1 VKLEAAR
8 AELGVLEG
16 LAYLNTGTFGP
27 LPSRTLEA
35 MAAGDR
41 LDYDRGR
48 TGPWY
53 PVEIL
58 ELRERLREA
67 LAAVVSV
74 PAASVALTRSTTEG
88 CAIVCAGLRLGPGD
102 EVVTTDVEHFGLL
115 GPLGATG
122 ATVRVARLRGRPPGE
137 ALDAIRAQVSPATK
151 LIAVS
156 HVAWTTG
163 TVLPVAELAGLG
175 VPVLADGAQS
185 VGAVPVAAAETGA
198 AFYAFSGQK
207 WLLGPGGTG
216 GLVVAP
222 EWVDRLRVAAPSYYA
237 QDGYDTAGTFTP
249 RAGAA
254 RFDCGWLDRAQLDGA
269 LASLGFLGDVG
280 PGRFAR
286 ARAQAER
293 GRELIAPHVEL
304 VTPPGQA
311 TLVTWESADP
321 AAESRRLAERGVIVR
336 NLPNL
341 PWVRAS
347 IGFWTS
353 DDELESL
360 AAALAEPG

>member
-1 VKLEAAR
+1 VNLEAAR
-8 AELGVLEG
+8 AELGVLDG
-16 LAYLNTGTFGP
+16 CAYLNTGTFGP
-27 LPSRTLEA
+27 LPRRTLQA
-35 MAAGDR
+35 MAEADG
-41 LDYDRGR
+41 LDYSRGR
-48 TGPWY
+48 TGAWY

-58 ELRERLREA
+58 ELREQLRAA
-67 LAAVVSV
+67 LADVVSV
-74 PAASVALTRSTTEG
+74 PPMALALTRSTSEG
-88 CAIVCAGLRLGPGD
+88 CAIVCTGLGLGPGD

-122 ATVRVARLRGRPPGE
+122 ATIRVARLRGRPPDE
-137 ALDAIRAQVSPATK
+137 ARDAIRAELTRATK

-163 TVLPVAELAGLG
+163 SVLPVAELASLG

-185 VGAVPVAAAETGA
+185 VGAIPVEAAGTGA

-216 GLVVAP
+216 ALVVAP
-222 EWVDRLRVAAPSYYA
+222 GWVERLRVTAPSYYA

-249 RAGAA
+249 KTGAA
-254 RFDCGWLDRAQLDGA
+254 RFDCGWLDRAQLEGA
-269 LASLGFLGDVG
+269 LASLRFLDDAGDD
-280 PGRFAR
+280 RFGR

-293 GRELIAPHVEL
+293 ARELIAPHVEL
-304 VTPPGQA
+304 VTAAGQA
-311 TLVTWESADP
+311 TLVTWESIDA

-353 DDELESL
+353 DGELESL
-360 AAALAEPG
+360 AAALAERE

>member
-1 VKLEAAR
+1 VNLDSAR
-8 AELGVLEG
+8 AELGVLDG
-16 LAYLNTGTFGP
+16 YAYLNTRTLRP
-27 LPSRTLEA
+27 LPRRTLEA
-35 MAAGDR
+35 MAAADN
-41 LDYDRGR
+41 LDYSRGR
-48 TGPWY
+48 TGAWY

-58 ELRERLREA
+58 DLREQLRAA
-67 LAAVVSV
+67 LAAQVSV
-74 PAASVALTRSTTEG
+74 RPDTLALTRSTTEG
-88 CAIVCAGLRLGPGD
+88 CTIVCGGLGLTPQD

-115 GPLGATG
+115 GPLRASG
-122 ATVRVARLRGRPPGE
+122 ATVRVARLRGRPPE
-137 ALDAIRAQVSPATK
+137 DTLDAIRAEVTRATK

-163 TVLPVAELAGLG
+163 SVLPVAELAELG

-185 VGAVPVAAAETGA
+185 VGAIPVEAAATGA

-222 EWVDRLRVAAPSYYA
+222 EWIERLRVAAPSYYS
-237 QDGYDTAGTFTP
+237 QDGYDTAGAFTAKP
-249 RAGAA
+249 GAA
-254 RFDCGWLDRAQLDGA
+254 RFDCGWLDRAQLVGA
-269 LASLGFLGDVG
+269 LASLRFLDEAGDD
-280 PGRFAR
+280 RFAR
-286 ARAQAER
+286 ALEQTERA
-293 GRELIAPHVEL
+293 RELIAPRVDL

-311 TLVTWESADP
+311 TLLTWESADA
-321 AAESRRLAERGVIVR
+321 AAESRRLAEQGVIVR

-353 DDELESL
+353 DGELEAL
-360 AAALAEPG
+360 AAAVTSRR